1 MWIVSFYNFVFFSMS
16 PSLPAVSL
24 SRSLP
29 PYSIVVFSLFFFF
42 FNFML
47 APFIFLALRL
57 MHTFVACVCIANEQ
71 RRKEVTTKENRS
83 HEFHAIAYN
92 RVVHTSI
99 VSRTKAELSRRSY
112 SLFFYVFLCSF
123 LVVRWLVSS
132 SIWSYRSSSTLPY
145 IYAVFCFSVFF
156 SYSFSF
162 SFQYFEF
169 RFKFLLLV
177 RSNAVVCRRRNQ
189 EKRKRLYICHKLYHA
204 HSAYYCYLRK

>member
-1 MWIVSFYNFVFFSMS
+1 
-16 PSLPAVSL
+16 
-24 SRSLP
+24 
-29 PYSIVVFSLFFFF
+29 
-42 FNFML
+42 ML

-156 SYSFSF
+156 FLFFFVFISVFRV
-162 SFQYFEF
+162 SFQVSVVGSFECDC
-169 RFKFLLLV
+169 V
-177 RSNAVVCRRRNQ
+177 
-189 EKRKRLYICHKLYHA
+189 
-204 HSAYYCYLRK
+204 